1 MFLYSL
7 ILDRE
12 MEWDG
17 LKDPNRNPGKGSPCL
32 FVSHDLIKES
42 ARLPRHRIGQ
52 RFIRILLS
60 TGTDLSILTNDDL
73 ALNDLPNEYQYPS
86 YASAAGAT
94 TTNCN
99 NSVDSTEIS
108 SPTVSN
114 YKDWQTEK
122 QELESQIRK
131 QASQIEHI
139 QAELQAKENRS
150 KDLEERLA
158 DALELAHTRDLRH
171 VEMMEKFEILMRS
184 HNQLEP
190 RPVSATAYA
199 SKVSDYESSLENN
212 QFTPPCRNL
221 SHTLPPSK
229 KQTPTPHLKILFTI
243 YSSKR
248 RNDTLN
254 TGWDSHRAEFPTIQ
268 CWRNQW
274 IPTTSHSSPLPRLN
288 REKR

>member
-1 MFLYSL
+1 M
-7 ILDRE
+7 
-12 MEWDG
+12 
-17 LKDPNRNPGKGSPCL
+17 
-32 FVSHDLIKES
+32 
-42 ARLPRHRIGQ
+42 
-52 RFIRILLS
+52 
-60 TGTDLSILTNDDL
+60 
-73 ALNDLPNEYQYPS
+73 NDLPNEYQYPS

-99 NSVDSTEIS
+99 NSVDSTQIS

-212 QFTPPCRNL
+212 QFTPPRRNL

-229 KQTPTPHLKILFTI
+229 KANTNASPQNPVYNIFKQTTERHTQHRLRYTQSRISDDTMLTQPMDTDDVALKPPPEAKSGKKI
-243 YSSKR
+243 
-248 RNDTLN
+248 
-254 TGWDSHRAEFPTIQ
+254 E
-268 CWRNQW
+268 
-274 IPTTSHSSPLPRLN
+274 
-288 REKR
+288 